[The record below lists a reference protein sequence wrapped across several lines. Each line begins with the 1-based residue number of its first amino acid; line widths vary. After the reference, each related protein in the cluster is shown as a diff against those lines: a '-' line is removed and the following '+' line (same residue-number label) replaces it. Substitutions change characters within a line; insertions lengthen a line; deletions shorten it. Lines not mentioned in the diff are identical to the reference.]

1 MATQQIVP
9 IFSGGGTRLLTHIGI
24 LKALQELEVNFNS
37 LVGISGGSIVAALHS
52 YGLSN
57 KALYDLA
64 INTDFRQFR
73 DFSILR
79 LLRHGGL
86 SSGIKFEQWMDQKLD
101 GMTFSEA
108 PIPLH
113 ILATDVNGGGPVIF
127 SKETSPNMKVS
138 HAVRCSM
145 SIPLLFSYTVYEQH
159 LLVDGAILSED
170 ALFRDWQQDGTP
182 NICFRLRSEA
192 REQPFNPKRRFMLP
206 QYIGML
212 IRTFMTALS
221 REYVHAEHWHNTLVI
236 NTGAASSVDFDM
248 SYEDK
253 LSLYKQGYETAMNFL
268 PVKLGKLNTSRPG
281 AG

>member
-1 MATQQIVP
+1 MATKQIVP
-9 IFSGGGTRLLTHIGI
+9 IFSGGGTRLLAHIGI
-24 LKALQELEVNFNS
+24 LKALQDLNVGFNS
-37 LVGISGGSIVAALHS
+37 LVGISGGSIVASLHS
-52 YGLSN
+52 YGMSN
-57 KALYDLA
+57 PALYDLA

-79 LLRHGGL
+79 LLRQGGL
-86 SSGIKFEQWMDQKLD
+86 SSGIKFEQWMDEQLD
-101 GMTFSEA
+101 GMTFKDA

-113 ILATDVNGGGPVIF
+113 ILATDVNGGGPVTF

-170 ALFRDWQQDGTP
+170 ALFMEWQDDGTP

-192 REQPFNPKRRFMLP
+192 REQPFNPKRRFILP

-236 NTGAASSVDFDM
+236 NTGAASSVDFEM
-248 SYEDK
+248 SLEDK
-253 LSLYKQGYETAMNFL
+253 LTLFNKGYETAMNFL
-268 PVKLGKLNTSRPG
+268 PVKLNKLTTHHS
-281 AG
+281 

>member
-1 MATQQIVP
+1 M
-9 IFSGGGTRLLTHIGI
+9 
-24 LKALQELEVNFNS
+24 
-37 LVGISGGSIVAALHS
+37 
-52 YGLSN
+52 
-57 KALYDLA
+57 
-64 INTDFRQFR
+64 NTDFRQFR

-86 SSGIKFEQWMDQKLD
+86 SSGIKFEQWMDQQLD

-127 SKETSPNMKVS
+127 SKDTTPNMKVS
-138 HAVRCSM
+138 HAVRCSI

-236 NTGAASSVDFDM
+236 NTGSASSVDFDM
-248 SYEDK
+248 SCEDK

-268 PVKLGKLNTSRPG
+268 PIKLSKLNGPRQHSD
-281 AG
+281 